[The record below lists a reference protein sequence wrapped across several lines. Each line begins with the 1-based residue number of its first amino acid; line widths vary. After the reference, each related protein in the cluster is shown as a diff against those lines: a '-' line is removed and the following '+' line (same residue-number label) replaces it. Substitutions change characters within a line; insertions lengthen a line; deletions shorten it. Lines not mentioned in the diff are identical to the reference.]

1 MTVVVDVKETQRIQ
15 QKKRTNKNKVNPI
28 PDYPVDDKG
37 NKLARFPV
45 HTLSNDEKFDI
56 DMDWSPKVLQ
66 TDETSTLSLISRC
79 HQMKSS
85 IFCLLILK
93 FHRTI
98 KHWKRLQE

>member
-1 MTVVVDVKETQRIQ
+1 MLKKLKEFN
-15 QKKRTNKNKVNPI
+15 KKKTNKNKVNPI

-56 DMDWSPKVLQ
+56 DMGWSPKVLQ
-66 TDETSTLSLISRC
+66 TDETSTLSLISSRC

>member
-1 MTVVVDVKETQRIQ
+1 MLKKLKEFN
-15 QKKRTNKNKVNPI
+15 KKKTNKNKVNPI

>member
-1 MTVVVDVKETQRIQ
+1 MLKKLKEFN
-15 QKKRTNKNKVNPI
+15 KKKTNKNKVNPI

-56 DMDWSPKVLQ
+56 DMGWSPKVLQ

-85 IFCLLILK
+85 IFSLVFDTHK
-93 FHRTI
+93 GTHHF
-98 KHWKRLQE
+98 